1 MTRLSQ
7 KNRVKNINNKVL
19 LMSELVQKQIKDSME
34 VLRDHDIDRADK
46 VITGDDEVDNLQQK
60 IEEDCIIFIATEQP
74 LAKDLRNIFTVT
86 KVVTDLERMADYAVD
101 ICKLVKDKKVT
112 SKKYLDEAMPLWEM
126 DIMVRGM
133 IDEVVRA
140 FIYKD
145 VDSAIELYKK
155 DKEVNYLYGKIFD
168 DITAVIREKG
178 TTGKTAQLLFVARYL
193 ERIGDRVTNIC
204 EGIIFVKKGKYID
217 LNDY

>member
-7 KNRVKNINNKVL
+7 KNRINSINDKVL
-19 LMSELVQKQIKDSME
+19 LMSDLVQKQIKDAME
-34 VLRDHDIDRADK
+34 VLKNHDIDKSDE
-46 VITGDDEVDNLQQK
+46 VIEGDDEVDKLQQI
-60 IEEDCIIFIATEQP
+60 IEEECIIFIATEQP

-101 ICKLVKDKKVT
+101 ICNLVKKKKVT
-112 SKKYLDEAMPLWEM
+112 SKKYLDEAMPLWEL
-126 DIMVRGM
+126 DTMVREM
-133 IDEVVRA
+133 IDEVIKA
-140 FIYKD
+140 FID
-145 VDSAIELYKK
+145 RDMDRAIKLYKK
-155 DKEVNYLYGKIFD
+155 DEEVNALYGKIFD
-168 DITAVIREKG
+168 DITAVIRERG

-204 EGIIFVKKGKYID
+204 EGIIFVKKGKYVD